1 MDRENLQTKI
11 LVGGQMNVVHN
22 LKTLKPYGLYV
33 ILALIAF
40 FPCLFLGQA
49 YYANDLIY
57 QFAPFRQFLKSQ
69 LLQGHFPLWNPY
81 IYGGQPFFANPNS
94 MMCYPLNYLTLFL
107 PTAYGISIFF
117 FLHMTIAGAGMH
129 TWLKAFRLSDNA
141 VRVGALTYALS
152 GFFWWELIHL
162 HILADYALF
171 PVLMATLEKLRQH
184 WAPRWAFAAGLVFAV
199 IFDCGSFQSTSWI
212 LYTALAYILFRFFFR
227 EHSEHPAE
235 PATTRTTWKKIALV
249 FLFAF
254 WGTLPLFV
262 HLIPAKEFSDLSNR
276 RAQGQTYDNFN
287 GTFSMKPFTIYEFIF
302 PTLGIAPGDTI
313 ENAIQVV
320 TDRGNIGN
328 DFLANFGYIG
338 VWVPFFFFFAFGRKE
353 KKFLY
358 FISLACIFSI
368 LTAWGRFFPLHKL
381 LCDYLPTID
390 LSRAPFRFVE
400 GYVLFGCVLLAY
412 GFQTLERRL
421 EENRKSSGLLMAAGA
436 YAVILLVIGFTRPDQ
451 TWREIAALL
460 LGLLGLSLWGL
471 TQSWKTLGRWI
482 LMTALILPLLLT
494 GWSDFK
500 TAPLANFNFEDN
512 FPSFL
517 RLHKG
522 STDIRYYFD
531 RSLIY
536 PIHTSDQIGAIP
548 FPENLVIAEQIKDFG
563 GYSPIVLSTFT
574 ELHELPIKNQMELL
588 AANGILFGKDQGE
601 QSDFIHE
608 NLQLSHLYLKKNSI
622 PYVNAPNVIQIAP
635 DHLSLLNRL
644 GLTDFDP
651 MNQILFEKPLPVS
664 VTARLSKEKAQ
675 MSYQLKKDD
684 VDCQTYSIQLD
695 KNSLVTFSEMVYPG
709 WKAFVDGQPAE
720 IYTANNAFRT
730 LYLSTGSHQVDFK
743 YQPFW
748 FYPLIAF
755 LGIWIIS
762 ALVYGVWLYASREPK
777 VL

>member
-1 MDRENLQTKI
+1 
-11 LVGGQMNVVHN
+11 MNIAHGV
-22 LKTLKPYGLYV
+22 KTLKPYSLYV
-33 ILALIAF
+33 LLALIAF

-57 QFAPFRQFLKSQ
+57 QFGPFRQFLKDQ

-81 IYGGQPFFANPNS
+81 LYGGQPFFANPNS

-107 PTAYGISIFF
+107 PTAYGMSLFY
-117 FLHMTIAGAGMH
+117 FLHMAIAGAGMH
-129 TWLKAFRLSDNA
+129 VWLKTLRLSDNA

-162 HILADYALF
+162 HILADYAMF

-212 LYTALAYILFRFFFR
+212 LYTALTYVLFRLFFR
-227 EHSEHPAE
+227 EHPEHSTDPAAA
-235 PATTRTTWKKIALV
+235 PVTWKKAALV
-249 FLFAF
+249 LLFAF

-276 RAQGQTYDNFN
+276 RSQGQTYDNFN
-287 GTFSMKPFTIYEFIF
+287 GTFSMKPYTIYEFLF
-302 PTLGIAPGDTI
+302 PTLGVAQGDTI
-313 ENAIQVV
+313 ENAIQVISDQV
-320 TDRGNIGN
+320 NIGN

-358 FISLACIFSI
+358 FISAAGIFSI
-368 LTAWGRFFPLHKL
+368 LTAWGRFFPLHRL

-400 GYVLFGCVLLAY
+400 SYVLFGCVLLAY

-421 EENRKSSGLLMAAGA
+421 EENRKSTGLLLAASA
-436 YAVILLVIGFTRPDQ
+436 YAILLLVISFSRPDQ
-451 TWREIAALL
+451 AWREITALL
-460 LGLLGLSLWGL
+460 LGLFGMNLWGL
-471 TQSWKTLGRWI
+471 TRSWKTLGRWT

-494 GWSDFK
+494 GWNGFK
-500 TAPLANFNFEDN
+500 TAPSSNFNFEDN

-517 RLHKG
+517 SLHKEP
-522 STDIRYYFD
+522 TDIRYYFD
-531 RSLIY
+531 RSLVY
-536 PIHTSDQIGAIP
+536 PIHGSDQVDEIP
-548 FPENLVIAEQIKDFG
+548 FPENTIVPEKIKDLG
-563 GYSPIVLSTFT
+563 GYSPIVLSIFT
-574 ELHELPIKNQMELL
+574 ELHGLPIKNQMALL
-588 AANGILFGKDQGE
+588 AVNGMLFGKNEGE
-601 QSDFIHE
+601 QPDYIHE
-608 NLQLSHLYLKKNSI
+608 DLQSSHLYLKKNPS
-622 PYVNAPNVIQIAP
+622 PYVNAPNEVQIDP

-644 GLTDFDP
+644 GLPDFNP
-651 MNQILFEKPLPVS
+651 ANQVFFEKSLPVS
-664 VTARLSKEKAQ
+664 ITSLLSKDKAR

-684 VDCQTYSIQLD
+684 GDWQTYSVQLD

-709 WKAFVDGQPAE
+709 WKALVDGQPAE
-720 IYTANNAFRT
+720 IYTGNNAFRT
-730 LYLSTGSHQVDFK
+730 LFLTAGTHQVDFK
-743 YQPFW
+743 YQPSW
-748 FYPLIAF
+748 FYPLIGC
-755 LGIWIIS
+755 LGLWIIS

-777 VL
+777 PIQ